1 MTSRRRQSG
10 LTLVEVLVA
19 VSLIAIVIVPAL
31 LALRTSV
38 VGSAVNS
45 DVTNVQY
52 RLTSGL
58 ERVLAEPFA
67 TLETAALGAGG
78 PSNPSELSEPTGVPG
93 RLLVFVAF
101 YDGDDADGDGDGFTG
116 ADADLLWIR
125 IESEGT
131 VHALETIRARG
142 L

>member
-1 MTSRRRQSG
+1 MSSRCRQSG
-10 LTLVEVLVA
+10 LTLVEVLIA
-19 VSLIAIVIVPAL
+19 VSLIAVVIVPAA

-67 TLETAALGAGG
+67 ALETAALSAGG
-78 PSNPSELSEPTGVPG
+78 PENPTGFSESPGIPG
-93 RLLVFVAF
+93 RLLVYVAF

-116 ADADLLWIR
+116 ADADVLWIR
-125 IESEGT
+125 VESEGT
-131 VHALETIRARG
+131 VHGLETITARG

>member
-1 MTSRRRQSG
+1 MRPRPRQSG

-19 VSLIAIVIVPAL
+19 VSLVAIVIVPAL

-38 VGSAVNS
+38 VGSTVNS

-58 ERVLAEPFA
+58 ERVLAESFA
-67 TLETAALGAGG
+67 TLESAALAAGG
-78 PSNPSELSEPTGVPG
+78 PSNPSELSESPGIPG
-93 RLLVFVAF
+93 RLLVYVAF
-101 YDGDDADGDGDGFTG
+101 YDGDDADNDGDGFTG
-116 ADADLLWIR
+116 TDADVLWIR
-125 IESEGT
+125 VESEGT
-131 VHALETIRARG
+131 VHALETITARG

>member
-1 MTSRRRQSG
+1 MTSRRRQTG

-19 VSLIAIVIVPAL
+19 VPLITIVIVPAL

-58 ERVLAEPFA
+58 ERVLAEPFDS
-67 TLETAALGAGG
+67 LETAAVAAGG
-78 PSNPSELSEPTGVPG
+78 PSNASELSEPAGDPG

-116 ADADLLWIR
+116 ADADVLWIR
-125 IESEGT
+125 VESEGT
-131 VHALETIRARG
+131 VHALETITARG